1 MKTFFKTYFRQF
13 RFSQQINLLLFS
25 IPFIFLSCEKEK
37 DNSTGNLSG
46 YSIYTVGQYYDNGW
60 KGCYWK
66 NLERTDLNGDLT
78 SITVND
84 IFLSD
89 GNVYVSGHYN
99 RGSLV
104 EIPCYWKNT
113 ERIDLAGGSEYQ
125 AYTCAIYVENGIVYT
140 AGRYYNGIKNIP
152 CYWVN
157 TTRTDIIDYPNST
170 AEITDIKVKNGDV
183 YLSGKYSVPSSFGP
197 DDYKACYWKNGVIYD
212 ISTNNSIST
221 SIFIA
226 DDNVYLGG
234 GYNPVNAGS
243 SYNLCY
249 WKNGVKSDINTSGN
263 ITDMFVSS
271 DIVYT
276 SGDDGDKPCFWKGN
290 KKTVLS
296 GIYRANSIFVKNDE
310 VFTTGYYINEKDSR
324 RPHVP
329 CFWINNQRYDLPVTG
344 DPLDSK
350 ANNAFSIFVE

>member
-1 MKTFFKTYFRQF
+1 MKTFFKTYFRQL
-13 RFSQQINLLLFS
+13 RFSQKKILLLFS
-25 IPFIFLSCEKEK
+25 ITFTFLSCEKEK
-37 DNSTGNLSG
+37 DNSNGDLSG

-66 NLERTDLNGDLT
+66 NLERTDLNGNLT

-99 RGSLV
+99 TGSLI

-113 ERIDLAGGSEYQ
+113 ERIDLVGGSEYQ

-157 TTRTDIIDYPNST
+157 TTLTDITDYPNST
-170 AEITDIKVKNGDV
+170 AEITDIKVENGDV
-183 YLSGKYSVPSSFGP
+183 YLSGKYSVPSSSGP
-197 DDYKACYWKNGVIYD
+197 NDYKACYWKNGVIYD
-212 ISTNNSIST
+212 MSTNNSVST

-234 GYNPVNAGS
+234 GYNPINAGS

-249 WKNGVKSDINTSGN
+249 WKNEVKSDINSFGN
-263 ITDMFVSS
+263 ITDMYVSNG
-271 DIVYT
+271 IVYT
-276 SGDDGDKPCFWKGN
+276 SGDDGDKPCFWKDN

-296 GIYRANSIFVKNDE
+296 GIYRSNSIFVKNDE
-310 VFTTGYYINEKDSR
+310 VFTTGYYINEKDNR
-324 RPHVP
+324 RPHIP
-329 CFWINNQRYDLPVTG
+329 CFWINTQRYDLPVTG

-350 ANNAFSIFVE
+350 ANNAVSIFVE